1 MNDTSSVTESVFDFE
16 EDIIVPLGDYFYSNS
31 SKVVVRK
38 GRKRSKY
45 QGGFKAPV
53 TNQIIWTQHFGDP
66 QIDAIHTATAL
77 GAFTGA
83 NIDAVNT
90 LNR

>member
-1 MNDTSSVTESVFDFE
+1 ME
-16 EDIIVPLGDYFYSNS
+16 
-31 SKVVVRK
+31 
-38 GRKRSKY
+38 
-45 QGGFKAPV
+45 APV

-90 LNR
+90 LNREIDRKKEAVKKLEE